1 MSFVTTI
8 KVTKMNQNGGGPL
21 RFSTVLCAVVACC
34 FFGEVLVAQAPA
46 AIVPSPIAAASQ
58 KIPTSASLAPLTEDE
73 LFQVQ
78 QSYTDAVAQKRFED
92 AIVLIERIPTKD
104 MSRQQ
109 KEEKAILSRFRDV
122 EVQVNQSSSLFQ
134 KDDELDETTRKSIQR
149 LYREA
154 QAALISKQQDLAR
167 DLFVHILFL
176 HRQNLRAKTMLEDV
190 LELKTG
196 FYKVENMEEKY
207 WKQSSIL
214 FYGGNYAQAVATLRA
229 LTYFSKDNPVVY
241 ERMGSCYYMLG
252 ENQNAISSWNT
263 AVFLNPDNKELQP
276 LIAKVQKLIEEEKT
290 QAKTKRSVAQV
301 KQIPEGELQLMG
313 VFPSQDR
320 AYDFASKLRAQGMDP
335 IVTEEDNGKWSV
347 KTVKNKT
354 KSGAAQ

>member
-1 MSFVTTI
+1 MFVVKRTFASQ
-8 KVTKMNQNGGGPL
+8 NQPGGGIV
-21 RFSTVLCAVVACC
+21 RYFTVCLLGLCCMGSGA
-34 FFGEVLVAQAPA
+34 FAQTKPPV
-46 AIVPSPIAAASQ
+46 VPSPIAAASQ
-58 KIPTSASLAPLTEDE
+58 KIPTSAVLAPLTEDE

-78 QSYTDAVAQKRFED
+78 QSYADAIAQKRFED
-92 AIVLIERIPTKD
+92 AIGLIERVPTKD

-109 KEEKAILSRFRDV
+109 KEEKVVLARFRDIETKV
-122 EVQVNQSSSLFQ
+122 TQSSSLFQ
-134 KDDELDETTRKSIQR
+134 KDDELDDATRKSIQR

-154 QAALISKQQDLAR
+154 QAALIAKQNDLAR
-167 DLFVHILFL
+167 DLLIHTLFL

-196 FYKVENMEEKY
+196 SYKVENMEEKY

-214 FYGGNYAQAVATLRA
+214 FYGGNYAQAVEVLRA
-229 LTYFSKDNPVVY
+229 LTYFSKDNPVIY

-276 LIAKVQKLIEEEKT
+276 LITKVQKLMEEEKA
-290 QAKTKRSVAQV
+290 QAKEKRQAVRQ
-301 KQIPEGELQLMG
+301 KQIPEGDLQLMG
-313 VFPSQDR
+313 MFPDQNR

-347 KTVKNKT
+347 KTVKSQTKT
-354 KSGAAQ
+354 GAGQ

>member
-8 KVTKMNQNGGGPL
+8 NHNGGGRL
-21 RFSTVLCAVVACC
+21 RFLTVFLGVFVFC
-34 FFGEVLVAQAPA
+34 FFGGFLLAQAPV
-46 AIVPSPIAAASQ
+46 AIVPSPLAAASQ

-78 QSYTDAVAQKRFED
+78 QSYTDAIAQKRFED
-92 AIVLIERIPTKD
+92 ALSLIERIPTKD

-109 KEEKAILSRFRDV
+109 KEEKAILRRFRDV
-122 EVQVNQSSSLFQ
+122 EVQVSQSSSLFQ
-134 KDDELDETTRKSIQR
+134 KDDELDEATRKSIQR

-154 QAALISKQQDLAR
+154 QAALIDKKTDLAR
-167 DLFVHILFL
+167 DLFIHVLFL

-207 WKQSSIL
+207 WKQSSVL
-214 FYGGNYAQAVATLRA
+214 FYGGNYARAVDTLRA

-252 ENQNAISSWNT
+252 ENPNAISSWNT

-276 LIAKVQKLIEEEKT
+276 LISKVQKLIEEEKA
-290 QAKTKRSVAQV
+290 QSKEKRLVRQT
-301 KQIPEGELQLMG
+301 KQIPEGDLQLMG
-313 VFPSQDR
+313 MFPNQDR
-320 AYDFASKLRAQGMDP
+320 AYDFASKLRAQRMDP
-335 IVTEEDNGKWSV
+335 IVAEEDSGKWSV
-347 KTVKNKT
+347 KTVKNKA
-354 KSGAAQ
+354 KSGASR

>member
-1 MSFVTTI
+1 MSFVTGLKI
-8 KVTKMNQNGGGPL
+8 NKNGGGRL
-21 RFSTVLCAVVACC
+21 RFLTICVGVMGLFC
-34 FFGEVLVAQAPA
+34 FGGVIVAQTPA
-46 AIVPSPIAAASQ
+46 AVVPSPIAAASQ
-58 KIPTSASLAPLTEDE
+58 KIPTSSLLAPLTEEE

-78 QSYTDAVAQKRFED
+78 QSYTDAIAQKRFDD
-92 AIVLIERIPTKD
+92 AIGLIERIPTKD

-109 KEEKAILSRFRDV
+109 KEERDILRRFRDV
-122 EVQVNQSSSLFQ
+122 EVQVSQSSSLFQ
-134 KDDELDETTRKSIQR
+134 KDDELDDATRKSIQR

-154 QAALISKQQDLAR
+154 QAALIDKQTDLAR
-167 DLFVHILFL
+167 DLFIHILFL

-214 FYGGNYAQAVATLRA
+214 FYGGNYAQAVDTLRA

-276 LIAKVQKLIEEEKT
+276 LIAKVQKLMEEEKA
-290 QAKTKRSVAQV
+290 QAKEKRLVRQT
-301 KQIPEGELQLMG
+301 KQIPEGDLQLMG
-313 VFPSQDR
+313 MFPNQDR
-320 AYDFASKLRAQGMDP
+320 AYDFASKLLAQGMEP
-335 IVTEEDNGKWSV
+335 IVTEEDSGKWSV
-347 KTVKNKT
+347 KTVKNKA
-354 KSGAAQ
+354 KAGAAQ